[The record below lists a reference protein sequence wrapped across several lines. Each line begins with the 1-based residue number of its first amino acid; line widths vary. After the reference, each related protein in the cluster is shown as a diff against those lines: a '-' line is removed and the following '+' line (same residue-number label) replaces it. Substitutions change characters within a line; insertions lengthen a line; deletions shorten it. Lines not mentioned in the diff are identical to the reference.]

1 MQADRWRN
9 GGGKEGREGGIG
21 RGSFLFLY
29 DENPRRLGDTLSR
42 WWKERGF
49 VSGLIDIVVGLPA
62 PSLSLFSIEIWI
74 FQRVERR
81 VKRRASFSFLL
92 LLLLLLSL
100 FSAFY

>member
-1 MQADRWRN
+1 MATPFH
-9 GGGKEGREGGIG
+9 GG
-21 RGSFLFLY
+21 
-29 DENPRRLGDTLSR
+29 
-42 WWKERGF
+42 GF

-92 LLLLLLSL
+92 LLLPLLSL